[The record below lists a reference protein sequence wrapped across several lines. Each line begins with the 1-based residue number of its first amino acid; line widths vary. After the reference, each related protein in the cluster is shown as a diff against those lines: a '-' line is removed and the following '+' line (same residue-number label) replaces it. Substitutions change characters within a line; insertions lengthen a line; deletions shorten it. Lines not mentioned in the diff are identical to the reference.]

1 MGGVIT
7 GGNLRK
13 VWCGVKYSKSFA
25 LWSVVVMGLLTFVLF
40 SPTVQA
46 EWYAAGQGGVSFS
59 NSFNNVEST
68 GELAGIH
75 FSDLDLH
82 RAPVYGGK
90 VGYYFDSL
98 KWLGVEMEAFSS
110 TPHLKQQ
117 NWTLS
122 VLGTSASAILP
133 GQDLRVTN
141 WSPINV
147 VVRYQMGPIEPYGGV
162 GLAVF
167 FARIHDGATNTSA
180 SSNARPGLN
189 TQVGIRWRITNH
201 LSLFGEWKYNR
212 ATFHFQDPTLG
223 LRGEYS
229 AHIGV
234 GGLAWHF

>member
-1 MGGVIT
+1 
-7 GGNLRK
+7 
-13 VWCGVKYSKSFA
+13 
-25 LWSVVVMGLLTFVLF
+25 MGLLALVVFTR
-40 SPTVQA
+40 PAQA
-46 EWYAAGQGGVSFS
+46 EWYVAGQGGVSFS
-59 NSFNNVEST
+59 NSFNNAEST
-68 GELAGIH
+68 GALAGIH

-82 RAPVYGGK
+82 QTPVYGGK

-117 NWTLS
+117 NAILS
-122 VLGTSASAILP
+122 FPGGSASTIIP

-147 VVRYQMGPIEPYGGV
+147 VVRYQLGPIEPYGGV
-162 GLAVF
+162 GLGVF
-167 FARIHDGATNTSA
+167 FARIHDGATDTSA

-189 TQVGIRWRITNH
+189 ALAGIRWRITNH

-212 ATFHFQDPTLG
+212 ATFHFQDATPGTVG
-223 LRGEYS
+223 LKGDYS
-229 AHIGV
+229 AHLGV

>member
-1 MGGVIT
+1 MRYTKLFAWWGGVAM
-7 GGNLRK
+7 
-13 VWCGVKYSKSFA
+13 GV
-25 LWSVVVMGLLTFVLF
+25 LVLVFF
-40 SPTVQA
+40 SRPVHA
-46 EWYAAGQGGVSFS
+46 EWYVAGQGGVSFS
-59 NSFNNVEST
+59 NSFNNPEST
-68 GELAGIH
+68 GAFGGIH

-82 RAPVYGGK
+82 KAPVYGGK

-98 KWLGVEMEAFSS
+98 KWLGLEMEAFSS

-117 NWTLS
+117 TWT
-122 VLGTSASAILP
+122 VTVAGMSASAILP

-162 GLAVF
+162 GLGVF
-167 FARIHDGATNTSA
+167 FARIHDGETNTSA
-180 SSNARPGLN
+180 TSNARPGLN

-223 LRGEYS
+223 IKADYS

>member
-1 MGGVIT
+1 M
-7 GGNLRK
+7 RDA
-13 VWCGVKYSKSFA
+13 KSFA
-25 LWSVVVMGLLTFVLF
+25 RWGAVAMGLLGLVLF
-40 SPTVQA
+40 SRPAQA
-46 EWYAAGQGGVSFS
+46 EWYVAGQGGISFS
-59 NSFNNVEST
+59 NSFNNAEST
-68 GELAGIH
+68 GAFAGIH
-75 FSDLDLH
+75 LSDLDLH

-90 VGYYFDSL
+90 VGYYFNSL

-117 NWTLS
+117 NATLS
-122 VLGTSASAILP
+122 FGGASASTILP

-162 GLAVF
+162 GLGVF
-167 FARIHDGATNTSA
+167 FARIHDGETNTSA
-180 SSNARPGLN
+180 TSNARPGLN
-189 TQVGIRWRITNH
+189 TQAGIRWRITDH

-212 ATFHFQDPTLG
+212 ATFHFQDPTPGTVG
-223 LRGEYS
+223 LKGDYS

>member
-1 MGGVIT
+1 MRYPK
-7 GGNLRK
+7 L
-13 VWCGVKYSKSFA
+13 FA
-25 LWSVVVMGLLTFVLF
+25 RWSAVAIGLVALMLF
-40 SPTVQA
+40 GRPAQA
-46 EWYAAGQGGVSFS
+46 EWYVAGQGGVSFS
-59 NSFNNVEST
+59 NSFNNAEST
-68 GELAGIH
+68 GAFAGIH

-82 RAPVYGGK
+82 RAPVYGAK

-117 NWTLS
+117 NTTLS
-122 VLGTSASAILP
+122 FGGASASTILP

-141 WSPINV
+141 WAPINV

-162 GLAVF
+162 GLGVF

-212 ATFHFQDPTLG
+212 ATFHFQDPAPGTVG
-223 LRGEYS
+223 LRGDYS